1 MIQNKKAAIEMSIGT
16 IVVLVLA
23 MSMLILGLV
32 LVKNIFSTANDSVE
46 KVRSA
51 TGKELDKLFSDES
64 KKLAI
69 NLPNNQIEIKKNTD
83 AFVGFAIKNTI
94 QGESGASA
102 FSYDVVASS
111 VETGCQL
118 TTGAASNYLVNGK
131 SKSGINLMPGSD
143 PAVQVVQV
151 SIPDNAPLCTIFYDI
166 NVKNA
171 GAPYSTDFFIVK
183 IVGN

>member
-1 MIQNKKAAIEMSIGT
+1 MNSLSRKGAIEMSIGT
-16 IVVLVLA
+16 IVA

-69 NLPNNQIEIKKNTD
+69 NLPNNQLEVKKNKD
-83 AFVGFAIKNTI
+83 AFVGFAIKNTA

-102 FSYDVVASS
+102 FSYEVAASS

-118 TTGAASNYLVNGK
+118 TTAAASNYLVNGRT
-131 SKSGINLMPGSD
+131 KSGINLLPGGD
-143 PAVQVVQV
+143 PAVQVVQI
-151 SIPDNAPLCTIFYDI
+151 SIPESAPLCTIFYDI
-166 NVKNA
+166 NVKKA
-171 GAPYSTDFFIVK
+171 GAPYSTETFIVN
-183 IVGN
+183 IV